1 MLHGVTHNNVTYEN
15 IIYAGANRIIYFYD
29 YRQNIFDLF
38 KLPVFTETSGV
49 KTYHVFINL
58 SHIEAFRET
67 NMDLCY
73 TVSIANFRNLIGY
86 LRKLV
91 VSYNKSVCIHIL
103 DEETKSICNRI
114 LPKLGCYFKVQG
126 GIHHGFSISAPI
138 HEHNAIENYKNHR
151 DYYVYIDY
159 DIINGY
165 RIKTSI
171 NGSLKCIY
179 NIDI

>member
-29 YRQNIFDLF
+29 YRQSIFDLF

-73 TVSIANFRNLIGY
+73 TASIANFRNLIGY
-86 LRKLV
+86 LRRLV

-103 DEETKSICNRI
+103 DEETKSICNR
-114 LPKLGCYFKVQG
+114 LLLKLDRYFKVQG
-126 GIHHGFSISAPI
+126 GNHHIFNISAPI
-138 HEHNAIENYKNHR
+138 HEHNNMKYKNHR

-159 DIINGY
+159 DIIKGY
-165 RIKTSI
+165 RIKTSV